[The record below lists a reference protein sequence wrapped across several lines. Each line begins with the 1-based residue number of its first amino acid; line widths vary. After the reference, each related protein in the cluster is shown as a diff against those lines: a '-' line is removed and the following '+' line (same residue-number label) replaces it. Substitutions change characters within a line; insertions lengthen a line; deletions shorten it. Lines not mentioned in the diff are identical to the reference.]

1 MTMLKKTSISRVF
14 QKLLE
19 CFNGTIILTSFLLP
33 LAGVLPVIFTLDL
46 NDSEFAKLWFGS
58 SF

>member
-1 MTMLKKTSISRVF
+1 MAMLKKTSISRVF

-19 CFNGTIILTSFLLP
+19 YFNGTIILTFFLLP
-33 LAGVLPVIFTLDL
+33 LAEVLPVIFNIDL